1 MTAPI
6 LVVQHEDDCPPAW
19 FGTWIT
25 AAGAVL
31 DVRRPYAGEAL
42 PSDLSGHAGL
52 LVLGG
57 AMNAT
62 DEVATPWLAPTKA
75 LVREAVEHEVPVL
88 GICLGHQIVA
98 DALGGSVEPN
108 PNGPQRDLLE
118 HGWTDDAVDDLLFA
132 TRPGPA
138 AHWNNDV
145 VTRPPS
151 GAAVLSRAP
160 GGEVQVLRFGVRA
173 WGIQSHPEVDEQ
185 ILARWAEE
193 DVVDADRFLAVVAA
207 ARATLDAAWEPVAVA
222 FATLCRSNPYRLR
235 HG

>member
-1 MTAPI
+1 MTAPV

-19 FGTWIT
+19 FGTWMA
-25 AAGAVL
+25 AAGATL

-42 PSDLSGHAGL
+42 PADLSEHSGL

-62 DEVATPWLAPTKA
+62 DELATPWLVPTKA
-75 LVREAVEHEVPVL
+75 LVREAVESEVPVL

-98 DALGGSVEPN
+98 DALGGTVEPN
-108 PNGPQRDLLE
+108 PNGTQRDLLA
-118 HGWTDDAVDDLLFA
+118 HAWTREAADDLVFGS
-132 TRPGPA
+132 RPSPA

-145 VTRPPS
+145 VTAPPP
-151 GAAVLSRAP
+151 GAAVLARAP
-160 GGEVQVLRFGVRA
+160 GGEIQALRFGVRA

-185 ILARWAEE
+185 ILAAWAEE
-193 DVVDADRFLAVVAA
+193 DQVEVGPFLAAVAA
-207 ARATLDAAWEPVAVA
+207 ARDALDTAWRPVAVA
-222 FATLCRSNPYRLR
+222 FATLCSPNPYRVP